1 METRLRRDG
10 LDAQT
15 GSKLTPV
22 AVEWS
27 PPETLDEYHL
37 VRLLGRGA
45 MGAVYL
51 AHDKLLDR
59 PVAVKFVPGAT
70 DPVVR
75 ARVFEEARAIA
86 RLQHPNVVAIYRVA
100 EVAGHP
106 YLVSE
111 YVRGTP
117 LDQVARPIAWKEILP
132 LATDLARGLAA
143 AHRSGVL
150 HRDVKP
156 ANAIVT
162 EEGRGKLL
170 DFGLARVLDGDEPLA
185 LPPKPHEASRSDKHL
200 AAIDATM
207 SSIGINPIASGS
219 TQSSEDSFDA
229 AAPDRSLALGGAVP
243 RAAGT
248 PLYMAPELWRGE
260 PATRRTDLYAFGIM
274 LYELLAGTAPHRGI
288 AMADLGEA
296 VQYRI
301 VPPLFEANSDVAPPL
316 AAIVDRL
323 IERDAA
329 ARFASADE
337 LVLALEECDA
347 PKTVL
352 PDGNPYRGLAAF
364 ESTHGALFFG
374 RRGEV
379 RELVDRVLHQPLVIV
394 GGDSG
399 TGKSSLCRA
408 GVLPW
413 LVDHGGWERVDVV
426 PGRHPVKSL
435 AVALASWCKLG
446 TDQVEELIFDG
457 GEAIAREVRK
467 AATGKRLVL
476 FVDQLEELLTLAT
489 PGHARLAAA
498 ALANLGEYAMTVRV
512 LATARSDF
520 LSRLA
525 TLPGLR
531 EEMGRA
537 LYFLLP
543 LTAERIREVIVR
555 PAQAKGVT
563 FESEALV
570 DKLVE
575 QTGAAAGGLPLLQF
589 TLAELWDARA
599 GHVIREDALAT
610 AGGVEGALARH
621 ADRLLAGLDAD
632 GRDAARR
639 LLLRLVTAD
648 GTRARRTA
656 AELLGEEALRG
667 ERAALEALV
676 RGRIVVA
683 NDEAYEIAHEA
694 LLTSWSTLQEWRR
707 QSAADHAVRLRVEHA
722 AAAWQRMGRP
732 RDLLWARRQVREADL
747 LEREAL
753 APREAAFL
761 SASRNA
767 LAGKRVV
774 ALAVTAVAIA
784 ASIVGIVVI
793 RSRAREQ
800 LESVIAE
807 HVRTSNAA
815 FTEAR
820 ELGSRRDAAR
830 DRAFGLFDR
839 GRWTEAEAAW
849 ADAQALREGEASKF
863 RAASRDLE
871 NALSLDPTRAT
882 SRALLVEL
890 LAARLH
896 RAELDRDANAIDEL
910 SGRLVAYDDEG
921 MYRTT
926 LAAGAKLELAVT
938 PASAEVTIERGT
950 SRERLGRTNELEPG
964 SVVLVVEAT
973 GRIPVRVPLVLRRGA
988 IAHATIALPAVAPS
1002 GMVYIPAGAFL
1013 FGSDDGDDLRRG
1025 FLNAAPL
1032 HEVVTPA
1039 YWIAR
1044 HEVTFA
1050 DWITYLDELPPDERK
1065 RRIPSSITT
1074 QNALELV
1081 ELGLKKWR
1089 LDLTPTTKKYSAL
1102 TGQRFVYDK
1111 RTQRR
1116 DQDWLKFPVT
1126 AISFDDALAYAAWLA
1141 KTGRIPGARL
1151 CDEYEWE
1158 RAGRGADGRTFP
1170 SGSALAPD
1178 DANIDVTYGREPL
1191 AFGPDEVGAHPR
1203 SRSVFGVD
1211 DLAGNVWEWTRSV
1224 AIPGAP
1230 VYRGGG
1236 WYNAALSS
1244 RSVNREP
1251 GEPTQRNVLI
1261 GIRLCASVIPN

>member
-1 METRLRRDG
+1 M
-10 LDAQT
+10 A
-15 GSKLTPV
+15 
-22 AVEWS
+22 AEWS
-27 PPETLDEYHL
+27 PPETIDEYHL

-70 DPVVR
+70 DPVIR

-111 YVRGTP
+111 YVRGKP
-117 LDQVARPIAWKEILP
+117 LDQVDRPVAWRELLP
-132 LATDLARGLAA
+132 LAIDLARGLAA

-170 DFGLARVLDGDEPLA
+170 DFGLARVLDGDEPPA
-185 LPPKPHEASRSDKHL
+185 LPSKPHEARPSDRHL
-200 AAIDATM
+200 AAIDVTM
-207 SSIGINPIASGS
+207 SAIGISTPIASGS
-219 TQSSEDSFDA
+219 TQSSKDSFDA
-229 AAPDRSLALGGAVP
+229 DAPDRSLALGGAAP

-288 AMADLGEA
+288 AMADLGDA
-296 VQYRI
+296 IQYRI
-301 VPPLFEANSDVAPPL
+301 VPPLLEATSDVGSPL

-347 PKTVL
+347 PKAAL

-379 RELVDRVLHQPLVIV
+379 RELVDRVLHQPLVVV

-413 LVDHGGWERVDVV
+413 LVEHGGWERVDVV

-435 AVALASWCKLG
+435 AIALASWCGLG
-446 TDQVEELIFDG
+446 VDRVEELIFDG
-457 GEAIAREVRK
+457 GDAIAREVRK
-467 AATGKRLVL
+467 QAVDGKRLLL

-489 PGHARLAAA
+489 PGHARLVAA
-498 ALANLGEYAMTVRV
+498 ALANLGEHAMTVRV

-555 PAQAKGVT
+555 PSQAKGVT

-610 AGGVEGALARH
+610 VGGVEGALARH
-621 ADRLLAGLDAD
+621 ADRLLAGLDAN
-632 GRDAARR
+632 GRAAARR

-656 AELLGEEALRG
+656 AELLGDEALG
-667 ERAALEALV
+667 SERAALEALV

-694 LLTSWSTLQEWRR
+694 LLTSWSTLQDWRR

-722 AAAWQRMGRP
+722 AAAWQRMGRT
-732 RDLLWARRQVREADL
+732 RDLLWVRRQVREAEL

-767 LAGKRVV
+767 LARKRVV
-774 ALAVTAVAIA
+774 ALAVTVVVIA
-784 ASIVGIVVI
+784 ASAVSVVVI
-793 RSRAREQ
+793 RGRAREQ

-807 HVRTSNAA
+807 HVRTSTTA

-839 GRWTEAEAAW
+839 GRWPEAEVAW
-849 ADAQALREGEASKF
+849 ADAQALREGEASRF

-882 SRALLVEL
+882 SRALLAEL
-890 LAARLH
+890 LATRLH

-921 MYRTT
+921 RYRTT
-926 LAAGAKLELAVT
+926 LAADAKLELAIT
-938 PASAEVTIERGT
+938 PASAEVTIERGA
-950 SRERLGRTNELEPG
+950 SRERLGRTTEVALEPG
-964 SVVLVVEAT
+964 SVVLDVEAT
-973 GRIPVRVPLVLRRGA
+973 GRIPVRLPLVLRRGA
-988 IAHATIALPAVAPS
+988 IARATIALPAVAPS
-1002 GMVYIPAGAFL
+1002 GMVYIPAGSFL

-1050 DWITYLDELPPDERK
+1050 DWIAYLDELSPDERK

-1081 ELGLKKWR
+1081 EVGPKKWR
-1089 LDLTPTTKKYSAL
+1089 LELTPTTKKYSAL

-1116 DQDWLKFPVT
+1116 DQDWLQFPVT

-1141 KTGRIPGARL
+1141 KTGRLPGARL

-1170 SGSALAPD
+1170 SGAALAPD

-1191 AFGPDEVGAHPR
+1191 AFGPDQVGSHPR

-1261 GIRLCASVIPN
+1261 GIRLCASVLPD

>member
-1 METRLRRDG
+1 M
-10 LDAQT
+10 
-15 GSKLTPV
+15 V
-22 AVEWS
+22 APEWS

-37 VRLLGRGA
+37 VKLLGRGA

-51 AHDKLLDR
+51 AHDRLLDR

-111 YVRGTP
+111 YVRGKP
-117 LDQVARPIAWKEILP
+117 LDELARPVPWKDVLP
-132 LATDLARGLAA
+132 LAIDLARGLAA

-170 DFGLARVLDGDEPLA
+170 DFGLARVLDGEPEK
-185 LPPKPHEASRSDKHL
+185 LPPPARRAPSRPSNNQL
-200 AAIDATM
+200 AAIDATQSAIHTPVAVG
-207 SSIGINPIASGS
+207 SSD
-219 TQSSEDSFDA
+219 SSEDSFDPDA
-229 AAPDRSLALGGAVP
+229 QDRSLDLGGPAP
-243 RAAGT
+243 KAAGT
-248 PLYMAPELWRGE
+248 PLYMAPDLCRGE
-260 PATRRTDLYAFGIM
+260 PATRRTDLYAFGVL
-274 LYELLAGTAPHRGI
+274 LYELLAGNAPHRGI
-288 AMADLGEA
+288 PMSELGDA
-296 VQYRI
+296 VQDRDI
-301 VPPLFEANSDVAPPL
+301 PPLREVAAEVEPAL

-323 IERDAA
+323 VERDAA

-347 PKTVL
+347 PKLAL

-379 RELVDRVLHQPLVIV
+379 RELVDRVLHQPLVVV

-399 TGKSSLCRA
+399 TGKSSVCRA

-413 LVDHGGWERVDVV
+413 LSEHGHWDRVDVI
-426 PGRHPVKSL
+426 PGRHPVR
-435 AVALASWCKLG
+435 ALATALAGWTKL
-446 TDQVEELIFDG
+446 DVARVEALIEEG

-467 AATGKRLVL
+467 VAAANDRRLLL
-476 FVDQLEELLTLAT
+476 FVDQLEELLTQSVAEE
-489 PGHARLAAA
+489 ARVAAS
-498 ALANLGEYAMTVRV
+498 ALAGLGEHAMTVRV

-543 LTAERIREVIVR
+543 LTGERIREVIVR
-555 PAQAKGVT
+555 PAAAKGVT

-589 TLAELWDARA
+589 ALAELWDARDEDA
-599 GHVIREDALAT
+599 RVIRADVLA
-610 AGGVEGALARH
+610 AVGGVEGALARH

-639 LLLRLVTAD
+639 LLLRLMTAE
-648 GTRARRTA
+648 GTRARRTE
-656 AELLGEEALRG
+656 AELLGDEVRPS
-667 ERAALEALV
+667 ERAALEVLV

-683 NDEAYEIAHEA
+683 NDAQHGAYEIAHEA
-694 LLTSWSTLQEWRR
+694 MLTSWATLADWRI
-707 QSAADHAVRLRVEHA
+707 QSAADHAVRVRLEHA
-722 AAAWQRMGRP
+722 AAAWERMGRP
-732 RDLLWARRQVREADL
+732 RDLLWARRQLREADP

-761 SASRNA
+761 ATSRSA
-767 LAGKRVV
+767 LARKRWI
-774 ALAVTAVAIA
+774 AAAAVMLAIA
-784 ASIVGIVVI
+784 AVVAVVVVI
-793 RSRAREQ
+793 RARARAQ
-800 LESVIAE
+800 LEEVIAE
-807 HVRTSNAA
+807 HVGRANTA
-815 FTEAR
+815 FAEAR
-820 ELGSRRDAAR
+820 ALGNQRDAAR
-830 DRAFGLFDR
+830 ARAFALFDG
-839 GRWTEAEAAW
+839 GRWPAAEEAW
-849 ADAQALREGEASKF
+849 ADAQALRTEEAAKF
-863 RAASRDLE
+863 RVASRDLE
-871 NALSLDPTRAT
+871 AALSLDP
-882 SRALLVEL
+882 SRASSRAKFAEL
-890 LAARLH
+890 LRARLL
-896 RAELDRDANAIDEL
+896 RAERDRDAAAIEEL
-910 SGRLVAYDDEG
+910 AGRLAAYDEG
-921 MYRTT
+921 PGP
-926 LAAGAKLELAVT
+926 GASARLELAIEPPGTVI
-938 PASAEVTIERGT
+938 SIEREDRKEG
-950 SRERLGRTNELEPG
+950 LGRAPLAALTLEPG
-964 SVVLVVEAT
+964 HVILVLEAPD
-973 GRIPVRVPLVLRRGA
+973 RVPVRMSVLLERGA
-988 IAHATIALPAVAPS
+988 TIRESVTLPPVTTAPRD
-1002 GMVYIPAGAFL
+1002 MVYIPEGTFL
-1013 FGSDDGDDLRRG
+1013 FGSDDSDDLRRG

-1032 HEVVTPA
+1032 HPVRTPA
-1039 YWIAR
+1039 FWIAR

-1050 DWITYLDELPPDERK
+1050 DWIAYLDELPEGDRK
-1065 RRIPSSITT
+1065 RRTPSSITT

-1081 ELGLKKWR
+1081 ELGPKRWR
-1089 LDLTPTTKKYSAL
+1089 LELSPTTKKYSVEL
-1102 TGQRFVYDK
+1102 GQRFVYDK
-1111 RTQRR
+1111 RAKRA
-1116 DQDWLKFPVT
+1116 DQDWSRFPVT
-1126 AISFDDALAYAAWLA
+1126 AISFDDANAYAAWLSE
-1141 KTGRIPGARL
+1141 TGRVPGARL

-1170 SGSALAPD
+1170 SGPTLEPD

-1224 AIPGAP
+1224 AIPGRP

-1261 GIRLCASVIPN
+1261 GIRLCASAAHRSH

>member
-1 METRLRRDG
+1 M
-10 LDAQT
+10 
-15 GSKLTPV
+15 V
-22 AVEWS
+22 AEWS

-51 AHDKLLDR
+51 AHDRLLDR

-117 LDQVARPIAWKEILP
+117 LDQLARPVAWKELLP
-132 LATDLARGLAA
+132 LALDLARGLAA

-170 DFGLARVLDGDEPLA
+170 DFGLARVLDGDEPVA
-185 LPPKPHEASRSDKHL
+185 LPPRPHEASRSSDKHL

-207 SSIGINPIASGS
+207 SSIAIASPIASGS
-219 TQSSEDSFDA
+219 TQSSEDSFDV
-229 AAPDRSLALGGAVP
+229 AAPDRSLASGGAAP
-243 RAAGT
+243 KAAGT
-248 PLYMAPELWRGE
+248 PLYLAPELWRGE

-274 LYELLAGTAPHRGI
+274 LYELLSGTAPHRGI

-296 VQYRI
+296 IQLRV
-301 VPPLFEANSDVAPPL
+301 VPKLREASRDVSPEL

-323 IERDAA
+323 IERDAD

-347 PKTVL
+347 PRTVL

-364 ESTHGALFFG
+364 EATHGALFFG

-379 RELVDRVLHQPLVIV
+379 RELVDRVLHQPIVVV

-413 LVDHGGWERVDVV
+413 LVEHGGWQRVDVV

-435 AVALASWCKLG
+435 AIALASWCGLG
-446 TDQVEELIFDG
+446 VDRVEELISEG

-467 AATGKRLVL
+467 AAAASHKRLLL
-476 FVDQLEELLTLAT
+476 FVDQLEELVTLAT
-489 PGHARLAAA
+489 PEGARLAAA
-498 ALANLGEYAMTVRV
+498 ALAGLGEHAMTVRV

-543 LTAERIREVIVR
+543 LAAERIREVIVR

-621 ADRLLAGLDAD
+621 ADRLLAGLDTGA
-632 GRDAARR
+632 RDAARR

-656 AELLGEEALRG
+656 VELLGDAPLRS
-667 ERAALEALV
+667 ERGALEALV

-694 LLTSWSTLQEWRR
+694 LLTSWSSLQAWRR

-747 LEREAL
+747 LEHEAL

-761 SASRNA
+761 AASRSA
-767 LAGKRVV
+767 LGRKRVLAASVTVIAV
-774 ALAVTAVAIA
+774 AAIA
-784 ASIVGIVVI
+784 ATVVVV
-793 RSRAREQ
+793 RSRARAQ

-815 FTEAR
+815 FAAAR
-820 ELGSRRDAAR
+820 ELGGRRDAAR
-830 DRAFGLFDR
+830 DRAFALFDQ
-839 GRWTEAEAAW
+839 GHWPEAEAAW
-849 ADAQALREGEASKF
+849 ADAQALREGEAAKF

-882 SRALLVEL
+882 SRALLAEL
-890 LAARLH
+890 LAARLQ
-896 RAELDRDANAIDEL
+896 RAERDRDANAIDEL
-910 SGRLVAYDDEG
+910 SGRIAAYDDDG
-921 MYRTT
+921 AHRTT
-926 LAAGAKLELAVT
+926 LAAEAKLALAIT
-938 PASAEVTIERGT
+938 PADAGVTVERGAT
-950 SRERLGRTNELEPG
+950 RERLDRTSGELALEPG
-964 SVVLVVEAT
+964 SVVLVVEAP
-973 GRIPVRVPLVLRRGA
+973 GRIPVRLPLMLRRGA
-988 IAHATIALPAVAPS
+988 IARATISLPTRAPS
-1002 GMVYIPAGAFL
+1002 GMVYVPAGSFL

-1032 HEVVTPA
+1032 HEVATPP

-1050 DWITYLDELPPDERK
+1050 DWIAYLDELPPAERK

-1081 ELGLKKWR
+1081 ELGPKKWR
-1089 LDLTPTTKKYSAL
+1089 LELTPTTKKYSVEL
-1102 TGQRFVYDK
+1102 GQRLGYEK
-1111 RTQRR
+1111 RTSRR

-1126 AISFDDALAYAAWLA
+1126 AISFDDAIAYAAWLA
-1141 KTGRIPGARL
+1141 KTGQVPGARL

-1170 SGSALAPD
+1170 SGASLAPD

-1191 AFGPDEVGAHPR
+1191 AFGPDEVGSHPR

-1261 GIRLCASVIPN
+1261 GIRLCASVTLD

>member
-1 METRLRRDG
+1 M
-10 LDAQT
+10 A
-15 GSKLTPV
+15 
-22 AVEWS
+22 AEWS

-59 PVAVKFVPGAT
+59 AVAVKFVPGAT

-111 YVRGTP
+111 YVRGKP
-117 LDQVARPIAWKEILP
+117 LDQVPRPVAWRELLP
-132 LATDLARGLAA
+132 LAIDLARGLAA

-185 LPPKPHEASRSDKHL
+185 LPSSKPYEASRSSDKHL

-207 SSIGINPIASGS
+207 SSIGIERPIASGS
-219 TQSSEDSFDA
+219 TQSSGDSFDA
-229 AAPDRSLALGGAVP
+229 DASDRSDRSIELGGAGP

-248 PLYMAPELWRGE
+248 PLYMSPELWRGE

-274 LYELLAGTAPHRGI
+274 LYELLSGTAPHRGI
-288 AMADLGEA
+288 AMAELGDA
-296 VQYRI
+296 VQHRI
-301 VPPLFEANSDVAPPL
+301 VPRLLEVRQDVAPPL

-323 IERDAA
+323 IQRDAA

-347 PKTVL
+347 PKPVV

-364 ESTHGALFFG
+364 EATHGALFFG

-379 RELVDRVLHQPLVIV
+379 RELVDLVLQRPLVVV

-413 LVDHGGWERVDVV
+413 LVEHGGWERVDLV

-435 AVALASWCKLG
+435 AIALASWCGLG
-446 TDQVEELIFDG
+446 VDRVEQLISDG

-467 AATGKRLVL
+467 AASGKRLLV

-489 PGHARLAAA
+489 PGQARLAAA
-498 ALANLGEYAMTVRV
+498 ALANLGEHAMTVRV

-531 EEMGRA
+531 EEMSRA

-589 TLAELWDARA
+589 TLAELWDARV

-610 AGGVEGALARH
+610 VGGVEGALARH
-621 ADRLLAGLDAD
+621 ADRVLAGLEA
-632 GRDAARR
+632 GARDATRR

-648 GTRARRTA
+648 GTRARRTG
-656 AELLGEEALRG
+656 AELLGEQALRN
-667 ERAALEALV
+667 ERGALEALV

-694 LLTSWSTLQEWRR
+694 LLTSWSTLQDWRR
-707 QSAADHAVRLRVEHA
+707 QSVADHAVRVRVEHA

-761 SASRNA
+761 VASRSA
-767 LAGKRVV
+767 LARKRVLTV
-774 ALAVTAVAIA
+774 AVTVAVIA
-784 ASIVGIVVI
+784 ASAVIVVLI
-793 RSRAREQ
+793 RSRARAQ

-807 HVRTSNAA
+807 HVHTSNAA

-839 GRWTEAEAAW
+839 GHWPEAEAAW

-882 SRALLVEL
+882 SRAMIAEL
-890 LAARLH
+890 LAARLQ
-896 RAELDRDANAIDEL
+896 RAERDRDANAIDEL

-921 MYRTT
+921 AYRTT
-926 LAAGAKLELAVT
+926 LGAEAKLELAIT
-938 PASAEVTIERGT
+938 PATAVVTIERGR
-950 SRERLGRTNELEPG
+950 SRERLGRMGELSLEPG
-964 SVVLVVEAT
+964 SVVLVAEAA
-973 GRIPVRVPLVLRRGA
+973 GRIPVRMPLVLRRGA
-988 IAHATIALPAVAPS
+988 IAHATFTLPASAPS
-1002 GMVYIPAGAFL
+1002 GMVYVPAGSFL

-1050 DWITYLDELPPDERK
+1050 DWIAYLDELAPDERK

-1081 ELGLKKWR
+1081 ELGPKKWR
-1089 LDLTPTTKKYSAL
+1089 LELTPTTKKYSVE
-1102 TGQRFVYDK
+1102 TGQRLVYEK
-1111 RTQRR
+1111 RATRR

-1126 AISFDDALAYAAWLA
+1126 AISFDDALAYATWLA

-1170 SGSALAPD
+1170 SGSTLAPD

-1191 AFGPDEVGAHPR
+1191 SFGPDEVGSHEG
-1203 SRSVFGVD
+1203 SRSGFGVD

-1224 AIPGAP
+1224 AIPGTP

-1261 GIRLCASVIPN
+1261 GIRLCASVIPD

>member
-1 METRLRRDG
+1 M
-10 LDAQT
+10 
-15 GSKLTPV
+15 V
-22 AVEWS
+22 ADWS

-111 YVRGTP
+111 YVRGKP
-117 LDQVARPIAWKEILP
+117 LDQLVRPVAWKELLP
-132 LATDLARGLAA
+132 LAIDLARGLAA

-170 DFGLARVLDGDEPLA
+170 DFGLARVLDGDEPA
-185 LPPKPHEASRSDKHL
+185 VPPARPHEAARSHEHL
-200 AAIDATM
+200 AAIDATR
-207 SSIGINPIASGS
+207 SSIGSPIASGS
-219 TQSSEDSFDA
+219 TQSSADSFDA
-229 AAPDRSLALGGAVP
+229 NAPDRSLELGGGGP

-288 AMADLGEA
+288 AMADLGDAIQFRVVPNLHEA
-296 VQYRI
+296 AR
-301 VPPLFEANSDVAPPL
+301 DTAPAL

-323 IERDAA
+323 IERDPA

-347 PKTVL
+347 PKPVL

-364 ESTHGALFFG
+364 EATHGALFFG
-374 RRGEV
+374 RRGEI
-379 RELVDRVLHQPLVIV
+379 RELVDRVQHQPLVVV

-413 LVDHGGWERVDVV
+413 LVEHGGWERVDVI
-426 PGRHPVKSL
+426 PGRRPVKSL
-435 AVALASWCKLG
+435 AIALAGWCG
-446 TDQVEELIFDG
+446 ASVDRVEEWIVEG
-457 GEAIAREVRK
+457 GETLAREVRK
-467 AATGKRLVL
+467 VASGKRLLL

-489 PGHARLAAA
+489 PDQARVAAA
-498 ALANLGEYAMTVRV
+498 ALATIGEHAMTVRV

-555 PAQAKGVT
+555 PAQATGVT

-589 TLAELWDARA
+589 TLAELWDAKTDR
-599 GHVIREDALAT
+599 VIREDALAN

-621 ADRLLAGLDAD
+621 ADRLLAGLD
-632 GRDAARR
+632 GREAARR
-639 LLLRLVTAD
+639 ILLRLVTAD

-656 AELLGEEALRG
+656 AELLGDEAD

-694 LLTSWSTLQEWRR
+694 LLTSWSTLQDWRR
-707 QSAADHAVRLRVEHA
+707 QSAADHVVRLRVEHA

-732 RDLLWARRQVREADL
+732 RDLLWARRQVRESDL
-747 LEREAL
+747 LDREAL

-761 SASRNA
+761 AASRSA
-767 LAGKRVV
+767 LARRRWIAVGSA
-774 ALAVTAVAIA
+774 ALAIA
-784 ASIVGIVVI
+784 AVAVAVVVI
-793 RSRAREQ
+793 RSRARAQ
-800 LESVIAE
+800 LESVIDEQA
-807 HVRTSNAA
+807 RTANTA
-815 FTEAR
+815 FAEAR
-820 ELGSRRDAAR
+820 ALGSRRDAAR
-830 DRAFGLFDR
+830 DRAFSLFDS
-839 GRWTEAEAAW
+839 GKWPAAEQAWTE
-849 ADAQALREGEASKF
+849 AQALRADEAAKF

-871 NALSLDPTRAT
+871 TALSLDPTRES
-882 SRALLVEL
+882 SRALLAEL
-890 LAARLH
+890 LATRLQ
-896 RAELDRDANAIDEL
+896 RAERDRDSAAIDEL
-910 SGRLVAYDDEG
+910 SGRLAAYDDDKR
-921 MYRTT
+921 YHTT
-926 LAAGAKLELAVT
+926 LAAEAKLELAVAPPT
-938 PASAEVTIERGT
+938 AIVTVSRDLIVPTAAERGVVA
-950 SRERLGRTNELEPG
+950 SSLPPVLALEPG
-964 SVVLVVEAT
+964 HTTIVVEAP
-973 GRIPVRVPLVLRRGA
+973 GRVTVRVPLVLRRGETVRQ
-988 IAHATIALPAVAPS
+988 TIELPAKAPPN
-1002 GMVYIPAGAFL
+1002 MVFIPAGRFL
-1013 FGSDDGDDLRRG
+1013 FGSDDSDDLRRG
-1025 FLNAAPL
+1025 FLNAAPM
-1032 HEVVTPA
+1032 HEVSTPA

-1044 HEVTFA
+1044 TETTFG
-1050 DWITYLDELPPDERK
+1050 DWIAYLDELPADERK
-1065 RRIPSSITT
+1065 RRIPSSMTA
-1074 QNALELV
+1074 QSGLELV
-1081 ELGLKKWR
+1081 ELGPKKWR
-1089 LDLTPTTKKYSAL
+1089 LDLTPTTKKYSVEL
-1102 TGQRFVYDK
+1102 GQRLIYDK
-1111 RTQRR
+1111 RDRRR

-1126 AISFDDALAYAAWLA
+1126 AISFDDAIAYAAWA
-1141 KTGRIPGARL
+1141 DKTRRIPGARL
-1151 CDEYEWE
+1151 CDESEWE

-1170 SGSALAPD
+1170 NGATLAPD
-1178 DANIDVTYGREPL
+1178 DANVDVTYGRDPL

-1211 DLAGNVWEWTRSV
+1211 DLAGNAWEWTRSV
-1224 AIPGAP
+1224 AIPGTP
-1230 VYRGGG
+1230 VLRGGG
-1236 WYNAALSS
+1236 WYNAELSA

-1251 GEPTQRNVLI
+1251 SEPTQRNLLV
-1261 GIRLCASVIPN
+1261 GVRLCASVTPD